1 MKAIEITGKI
11 DNEGI
16 LTIDQPLKL
25 HNKQVKIIILIPEE
39 EDEMDDT
46 LWLQAIS
53 SNSAF
58 DFLEEE
64 EEDIYTIE
72 DGEPITNE
80 DRRLKKLFGLS
91 S

>member
-11 DNEGI
+11 DNKGI

-39 EDEMDDT
+39 EDEMDDA
-46 LWLQAIS
+46 LWLQAVS
-53 SNSAF
+53 SNPAF
-58 DFLEEE
+58 DFLKEE

-80 DRRLKKLFGLS
+80 A
-91 S
+91 

>member
-11 DNEGI
+11 DNKGI
-16 LTIDQPLKL
+16 LTIDRPLKL

-39 EDEMDDT
+39 EDEMDDA
-46 LWLQAIS
+46 LWLQAVS
-53 SNSAF
+53 SNPAF

-72 DGEPITNE
+72 DGEPITN
-80 DRRLKKLFGLS
+80 KA
-91 S
+91 

>member
-11 DNEGI
+11 DNKGI

-25 HNKQVKIIILIPEE
+25 HNKQVKIIILIPEG
-39 EDEMDDT
+39 EDEMDDA
-46 LWLQAIS
+46 LWLQAVS
-53 SNSAF
+53 SNPAF
-58 DFLEEE
+58 DFLKEE

-80 DRRLKKLFGLS
+80 A
-91 S
+91 

>member
-39 EDEMDDT
+39 EDEMDDA
-46 LWLQAIS
+46 LWLQAVS
-53 SNSAF
+53 SNPAF

-80 DRRLKKLFGLS
+80 A
-91 S
+91 